1 MKIMVVGSSGYIG
14 RRVIKSLADERA
26 EVVGFDLVPAP
37 QESTVSG
44 VPFVQGNM
52 VNLEEVMGAFADHGV
67 QRIVALGYF
76 MTPLLAPE
84 CRDLVNAAR
93 VNIVG
98 IANLFEAARLA
109 RLERL
114 IFASTVGIFGH
125 QDAYGP
131 EPINEESE
139 PRAPKSLYGLMK
151 LVNNAMAE
159 RYTKTY
165 GIQIIKV
172 HSAAVIGPGNTAF
185 SRRMIQFPALGK
197 AGFGNW
203 PSTGPRNIVGVSD
216 IAQLYA
222 KMALADEV
230 QHNTYMGTGPS
241 PTGRDIADI
250 VKKYLPDAEIT
261 FDEKA
266 RIPAWNFDN
275 SRAVQE
281 FNWKIQP
288 VEEMVLDEING
299 TREAAGLPPVARFR
313 SPLWDDR

>member
-14 RRVIKSLADERA
+14 RRVVKAFAEQRA
-26 EVVGFDLVPAP
+26 EIVGFDLVPAL
-37 QESTVSG
+37 QERTVTSM
-44 VPFVQGNM
+44 PFVQGNM
-52 VNLEEVMGAFADHGV
+52 VNLEEIMGAVADHGV
-67 QRIVALGYF
+67 QRIIALGYF

-109 RLERL
+109 HLERV

-131 EPINEESE
+131 EPINEETE

-159 RYTKTY
+159 RYSITY

-172 HSAAVIGPGNTAF
+172 HCAAVIGPGNTAF

-197 AGFGNW
+197 PGFGNW
-203 PSTGPRNIVGVSD
+203 PSTGPRNILGVSD
-216 IAQLYA
+216 IAQLYT
-222 KMALADEV
+222 KMALADEIR
-230 QHNTYMGTGPS
+230 HDTYMGTGPS
-241 PTGRDIADI
+241 PTGREIADI
-250 VKKYLPDAEIT
+250 VKKHLPDAEIS
-261 FDEKA
+261 FDEKG
-266 RIPAWNFDN
+266 RVPAWNFDN

-281 FNWKIQP
+281 FDWKIQS
-288 VEEMVLDEING
+288 VEEMILDEING
-299 TREAAGLPPVARFR
+299 TREVAGLPPVGRFP
-313 SPLWDDR
+313 SPL